1 MLVVTADEPTLTS
14 VWPSSVVP
22 ISRAR
27 LASSRLTRAA
37 RRSPFFS
44 KACMRAREAAVSA
57 VSEAEKNADS
67 ATHKRMVAIAS
78 QTSTGKTPAPAP
90 FMTLLS
96 CIQFILK
103 KAADLRGFD
112 RLGYEAIADCPR
124 KDEGEAAML
133 DLFVLIH
140 GFDDRVGA
148 YVPARDAGN
157 AYGQANLLQMRFD
170 PRLVLQAAKSAAR
183 REAER
188 ASHANRDRLAMHKS
202 CSIVGGEALERMAK
216 GMAEIEQRPFA
227 LLVLVARDNRRLGL
241 AARRNRMNARRSPR
255 EDRPPI
261 GFQPGVE
268 NRVADEA
275 IFNNFGIASA
285 TFERRQSFK

>member
-1 MLVVTADEPTLTS
+1 MLVLPADAPILTS
-14 VWPSSVVP
+14 VLPRSLVP

-44 KACMRAREAAVSA
+44 KACMRAREAVVSA

-78 QTSTGKTPAPAP
+78 QTSTGKPPAPAP
-90 FMTLLS
+90 FMTLMS

-112 RLGYEAIADCPR
+112 RLGYEAIADGPR

-140 GFDDRVGA
+140 GFEDRVGA
-148 YVPARDAGN
+148 DVPARDAGH
-157 AYGQANLLQMRFD
+157 AYRQANLLEMQFD

-188 ASHANRDRLAMHKS
+188 ASHANRDRLAMHKP
-202 CSIVGGEALERMAK
+202 CSIIRGEAFERMAK

-227 LLVLVARDNRRLGL
+227 PLTLVARDNRRLGL
-241 AARRNRMNARRSPR
+241 AARRNRMNARGSAR
-255 EDRPPI
+255 EDRAPI
-261 GFQPGVE
+261 GF
-268 NRVADEA
+268 
-275 IFNNFGIASA
+275 
-285 TFERRQSFK
+285 